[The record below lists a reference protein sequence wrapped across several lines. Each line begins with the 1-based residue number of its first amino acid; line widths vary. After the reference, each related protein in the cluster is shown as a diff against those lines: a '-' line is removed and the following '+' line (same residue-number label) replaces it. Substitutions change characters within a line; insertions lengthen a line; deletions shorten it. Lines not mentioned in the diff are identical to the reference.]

1 MTHYKKEEGKNGKH
15 LDQKRTIPSLTNE
28 TMKRLASSVE
38 LQTCRHHRAVLKG
51 LSIANTDRLLL
62 GHSLSPSYVHIYM
75 HTLNNAQDYRF
86 GSESGELQARLKVS
100 RTQ

>member
-62 GHSLSPSYVHIYM
+62 GHSLSPSYVHIYTCIHLIM
-75 HTLNNAQDYRF
+75 PRIIGLAQRV
-86 GSESGELQARLKVS
+86 ENCRHV
-100 RTQ
+100 